1 MTFEKH
7 CAERFGGTAV
17 LWGQVVNGP
26 IRLVPS
32 MRCCFIG
39 DRQIKLSPKETCLL
53 EQVMKR
59 PGEAISCEEIWQ
71 NCWGNSEVN
80 LTAIR
85 LHFSHIRDR
94 FKSAGIQGNL
104 IMAFNRKGYGIQDC
118 RHGIKSEDLF
128 VSEITR

>member
-7 CAERFGGTAV
+7 CAERLGATAV

-26 IRLVPS
+26 IRLVPC

-80 LTAIR
+80 LTDKRAG
-85 LHFSHIRDR
+85 
-94 FKSAGIQGNL
+94 SASIYWREECEQK
-104 IMAFNRKGYGIQDC
+104 IVKMM
-118 RHGIKSEDLF
+118 
-128 VSEITR
+128 

>member
-53 EQVMKR
+53 
-59 PGEAISCEEIWQ
+59 
-71 NCWGNSEVN
+71 
-80 LTAIR
+80 
-85 LHFSHIRDR
+85 
-94 FKSAGIQGNL
+94 
-104 IMAFNRKGYGIQDC
+104 
-118 RHGIKSEDLF
+118 
-128 VSEITR
+128 